1 MAIKRDIRKSNI
13 ILGKNIER
21 VRIVKNMTQ
30 KQLGRKINQVEQ
42 QIAKYENGIDL
53 IALPMLEKIA
63 SALDEPIAKKIIRKI
78 CFTRK
83 LEVEKKIDLTD
94 ELIDLY
100 NQALPEDILE

>member
-1 MAIKRDIRKSNI
+1 MAIKRNIKKSNI

-21 VRIVKNMTQ
+21 IRIAKNMTRM
-30 KQLGRKINQVEQ
+30 QLGRKVNQVEQ
-42 QIAKYENGIDL
+42 QIIKYESGTDL
-53 IALPMLEKIA
+53 IALPMLEKMG

-78 CFTRK
+78 CFVRK
-83 LEVEKKIDLTD
+83 LEVDKKIDLTD